1 MAWTNRTYEA
11 PKNPAE
17 GKGTMILGPES
28 WGAGVGREAVGRKGW
43 SARLWE
49 EGWGR
54 PDGQYL
60 EVDEDGG
67 SQHPKALQE
76 IPQHMHKGR
85 PDAGVPQ
92 GQGLLW
98 PLLQRCILSPPRPM
112 AVGGPS
118 LVQHKGHSERE
129 AEPLSP
135 AAAPSLLCPISTL
148 PLSSPGALPPPIAS
162 LFFQPQ
168 EEDIVQERQIMQ
180 PQGKNTVLGARNVDS
195 DAAPATK

>member
-1 MAWTNRTYEA
+1 M
-11 PKNPAE
+11 
-17 GKGTMILGPES
+17 
-28 WGAGVGREAVGRKGW
+28 GRKGW
-43 SARLWE
+43 GAGSQE
-49 EGWGR
+49 EGWGK

-92 GQGLLW
+92 GQGLLG

-118 LVQHKGHSERE
+118 LVQHKGHSEGE

-135 AAAPSLLCPISTL
+135 AAAPSLLCPISTP
-148 PLSSPGALPPPIAS
+148 PLSSPGALSPPIVS

-168 EEDIVQERQIMQ
+168 EEDIVQERPLMQ
-180 PQGKNTVLGARNVDS
+180 HQGKNTAFSARDVDS
-195 DAAPATK
+195 DAGPATK